1 MDTPNESPSFDA
13 EQPDE
18 LASGAVPDP
27 VADDGGDIVDY
38 LAVVDAESPSDE
50 AIDAAMIGDGRFVR
64 PAIGPALLWTLLLFA
79 GQVVVAI
86 VLVAVAAML
95 VIVGGSMQGPVDPQR
110 FAKQLEAVLQVWL
123 LPVAT
128 LSTML
133 ISVGVVLALFW
144 KQTARCI
151 GLRGM
156 TVEQVVLI
164 LLISLP
170 MTVLTSEFTNCVAHL
185 FPPMPKL
192 GIFEEFSK
200 ESWALV
206 FVVGCLFP
214 GIGEEVYFRG
224 FLSRG
229 LVSRHGTVWGT
240 FFAAFLFGAVH
251 LHPIQACGA
260 FLLGLVLQFV
270 FLTTRSL
277 WGAILLHAANN
288 ALAFAAM
295 KHGDLLPID
304 GYTSNPDEG
313 IMHMPP
319 LLVLAALLT
328 VGVMLWAL
336 HRTRTQ
342 CLNPDGT
349 DWSPGFITA
358 QGPPADSDV
367 QTMSVSGGFQSL
379 AAVLA
384 AYSAFLLTM
393 AYSVR
398 V

>member
-13 EQPDE
+13 EQTRAP
-18 LASGAVPDP
+18 ASGAVPNP
-27 VADDGGDIVDY
+27 VADDGGEVVDY
-38 LAVVDAESPSDE
+38 LAVVDAELPSGE
-50 AIDAAMIGDGRFVR
+50 LIDAAMIRDGSFIR

-79 GQVVVAI
+79 GQIAVAIALVVVA
-86 VLVAVAAML
+86 AVV
-95 VIVGGSMQGPVDPQR
+95 VIVGGSMKGPVDPQR
-110 FAKQLEAVLQVWL
+110 FSKQLETVLQHWL

-133 ISVGVVLALFW
+133 ISCGVVLALFR

-156 TVEQVVLI
+156 TVEQVMLI
-164 LLISLP
+164 LLVSLP

-192 GIFEEFSK
+192 GIFEDFAK
-200 ESWALV
+200 ESWLLV
-206 FVVGCLFP
+206 FAVGCLFP

-229 LVSRHGTVWGT
+229 LVSRHGVAWGT

-295 KHGDLLPID
+295 KHGALLPID

-313 IMHMPP
+313 ILHMPL
-319 LLVLAALLT
+319 LLVLVALLT
-328 VGVMLWAL
+328 VGVLLWAL
-336 HRTRTQ
+336 HRSRTQ

-349 DWSPGFITA
+349 AWSPGFVTA
-358 QGPPADSDV
+358 QSPPADTGV
-367 QTMSVSGGFQSL
+367 QTMSESGGLRSL

-384 AYSAFLLTM
+384 AYAVFLLMM
-393 AYSVR
+393 AYSVHA
-398 V
+398 

>member
-1 MDTPNESPSFDA
+1 MNTPNESPSFDE
-13 EQPDE
+13 EQTGTP
-18 LASGAVPDP
+18 ASNAVPDR
-27 VADDGGDIVDY
+27 VADDGGEVVDY
-38 LAVVDAESPSDE
+38 LDVADAESPSDE
-50 AIDAAMIGDGRFVR
+50 PIDSETIGDGRFLR

-79 GQVVVAI
+79 GQIVVAI
-86 VLVAVAAML
+86 ALVFVAAVV
-95 VIVGGSMQGPVDPQR
+95 VIVGGSMKGPVDPQR
-110 FAKQLEAVLQVWL
+110 FSKQLETVLQHWL

-133 ISVGVVLALFW
+133 IAVGVVLALFR

-192 GIFEEFSK
+192 GIFEDFAK
-200 ESWALV
+200 ESWLLV
-206 FVVGCLFP
+206 FAVGCLFP

-229 LVSRHGTVWGT
+229 LVSRHGAVWGT

-295 KHGDLLPID
+295 KHGALLPID

-313 IMHMPP
+313 IMHMSPW
-319 LLVLAALLT
+319 LVLVALLT
-328 VGVMLWAL
+328 VGVLLWAL
-336 HRTRTQ
+336 QRSRTQ

-349 DWSPGFITA
+349 DWSPGFVTA
-358 QGPPADSDV
+358 QGPPADTGV
-367 QTMSVSGGFQSL
+367 QTMSVSGGLQSL

-384 AYSAFLLTM
+384 AYAAFLLMM
-393 AYSVR
+393 AYSVHA
-398 V
+398 